1 VHAQFVQ
8 IVVQRSSNVLILM
21 ALKLDVFSAIKN
33 TRYSQ
38 YVDLIIQ
45 FAKMKIESVWPSN
58 FCWRTNHDLFN

>member
-38 YVDLIIQ
+38 YVDLII
-45 FAKMKIESVWPSN
+45 
-58 FCWRTNHDLFN
+58 

>member
-33 TRYSQ
+33 TRYSR
-38 YVDLIIQ
+38 YVHFVIQ
-45 FAKMKIESVWPSN
+45 SYKQNSGN
-58 FCWRTNHDLFN
+58 N